1 MNIDQL
7 DQISQLEEF
16 LSGAQPVLFE
26 VSSQKTERY
35 NFIRRT
41 LIRFSY
47 HSLERKHKGVMI
59 RFLMKV
65 TGYSRQQLTRL
76 IRQYISSGVITH
88 KPARSNGFQ
97 KYYTEEDIK
106 LLAKMDKLH
115 GNLNGHA
122 TKKLCER
129 AVNIFGETGYG
140 KLAKISV
147 SHLYNLRKTNG
158 YKRSNKS
165 FTKTQPKKS
174 SIGVRRKP
182 KPEGKPGYLRI
193 DTVHQGDQDKTKG
206 VYHIN
211 AVDEVTQYEV
221 ILSVEKISEAYLK
234 PILELLLSIF
244 PFKIQG
250 FHSDNGGEYINGTV
264 VKLLSKLHIE
274 LTKSRARR
282 SNDNALVE
290 SKNGSVVRKIFGYS
304 HIPQHYAG
312 LLNKFNQDHLI
323 PYLNFH
329 RPCFYARTKVDKKGK
344 EKKLYLYKDMMT
356 PFDKLKSL
364 PNAADSL
371 KTGITFDDLEKEAH
385 KQSDNGAC
393 HAMNEAKEKLMAE
406 IYGYVEG
413 KKANSH

>member
-7 DQISQLEEF
+7 DKISQLQKF
-16 LSGAQPVLFE
+16 LYGTQPILFE
-26 VSSQKTERY
+26 VNSNKSERY
-35 NFIRRT
+35 DFIRRT
-41 LIRFSY
+41 LVRFNY
-47 HSLERKHKGVMI
+47 HLLKRKDKGVVI
-59 RFLMKV
+59 RFLMKI

-76 IRQYISSGVITH
+76 IQQYICSGTINH

-97 KYYTEEDIK
+97 RYYTEEDVR
-106 LLAKMDKLH
+106 LLAKMDQLH

-129 AVNIFGETGYG
+129 AVNIFGEVEYE
-140 KLAKISV
+140 KLSKISV

-158 YKRSNKS
+158 YNRSNKTFS
-165 FTKTQPKKS
+165 KTKPKKS

-182 KPEGKPGYLRI
+182 RPEGKPGYLRI
-193 DTVHQGDQDKTKG
+193 DTVHQGDQDKAKG

-221 ILSVEKISEAYLK
+221 VLSVEKISEAYLK
-234 PILELLLSIF
+234 PILGLLLSIF
-244 PFKIQG
+244 PFKIRG

-264 VKLLSKLHIE
+264 VKLLDKLHIE

-304 HIPQHYAG
+304 HIPQHYAS
-312 LLNKFNQDHLI
+312 LLNDFNQEHLI

-329 RPCFYARTKVDKKGK
+329 RPCFYARSKIDRKGK
-344 EKKLYLYKDMMT
+344 EKKQYLYKDMMT
-356 PFDKLKSL
+356 PFEKLKSL
-364 PNAADSL
+364 PDAASFL
-371 KTGITFDDLEKEAH
+371 KMDITFEYLEKQAH
-385 KQSDNGAC
+385 KQSDNAAC
-393 HAMNEAKEKLMAE
+393 HAMNEARKILMAE
-406 IYGYVEG
+406 IFGYAD
-413 KKANSH
+413 KKA